1 MIWQHHEHQDGSGF
15 PDGLE
20 GEDISEGARLLRI
33 VDEFD
38 LLTNQ
43 HEQQEASNR
52 QLITA
57 LVEISKASGTKFD
70 PCWVGMLNE
79 AVKLH
84 KQHFQH

>member
-1 MIWQHHEHQDGSGF
+1 M
-15 PDGLE
+15 E

-43 HEQQEASNR
+43 QQSQETNNR
-52 QLITA
+52 QLIKA
-57 LVEISKASGTKFD
+57 LVEISQGSGTKFD
-70 PCWVGMLNE
+70 PFWVSMLNE

-84 KQHFQH
+84 KQHFQR